1 MGTCRHKHRPC
12 PRWNGRVPMFT
23 VETEIFTGFSEIFFS
38 VYPNIFSFNNSL
50 LLLIFPH
57 GIPWRYLR
65 STPSFSGQG
74 YIKNHW
80 LKLLKFGYS
89 TPPIEMDEII
99 IHSPSKG
106 LKIAIFIH
114 RHFPNMFLSCSPCL
128 SHFFPR
134 FHPVFTHPFFHMFAP
149 FHPAV
154 SPSFHPSFSLIFLQ
168 SSPLFPRPI
177 FTQPFFLPV
186 FHHFFTPEFSTT
198 TFTAQGCRLG
208 VPWDPPWAIGQGADK
223 APLMVN
229 IASTVAAACRAE
241 SSVMPKAL
249 KARPGAAGFWA
260 GETAGTCR
268 SYHEK
273 YGGEK

>member
-1 MGTCRHKHRPC
+1 
-12 PRWNGRVPMFT
+12 
-23 VETEIFTGFSEIFFS
+23 
-38 VYPNIFSFNNSL
+38 
-50 LLLIFPH
+50 
-57 GIPWRYLR
+57 
-65 STPSFSGQG
+65 
-74 YIKNHW
+74 
-80 LKLLKFGYS
+80 
-89 TPPIEMDEII
+89 MDEII
-99 IHSPSKG
+99 IHSPLKG

-154 SPSFHPSFSLIFLQ
+154 SPSFHPSCSLIFLQ
-168 SSPLFPRPI
+168 SSPLFPHFHPAV
-177 FTQPFFLPV
+177 FFASFPSLFHTRV
-186 FHHFFTPEFSTT
+186 FHHDFH
-198 TFTAQGCRLG
+198 QGCRLG
-208 VPWDPPWAIGQGADK
+208 VPWDTPWAIGQGADK

>member
-99 IHSPSKG
+99 IHSPLKG

-114 RHFPNMFLSCSPCL
+114 RHFPTCSYHVLHVCPTFSHDFIQFLPIHFSTCSP
-128 SHFFPR
+128 P
-134 FHPVFTHPFFHMFAP
+134 
-149 FHPAV
+149 
-154 SPSFHPSFSLIFLQ
+154 
-168 SSPLFPRPI
+168 
-177 FTQPFFLPV
+177 FTQPFPPV
-186 FHHFFTPEFSTT
+186 FTPVF
-198 TFTAQGCRLG
+198 
-208 VPWDPPWAIGQGADK
+208 P
-223 APLMVN
+223 
-229 IASTVAAACRAE
+229 
-241 SSVMPKAL
+241 
-249 KARPGAAGFWA
+249 
-260 GETAGTCR
+260 
-268 SYHEK
+268 
-273 YGGEK
+273 